1 MSVDGLWNCVMRG
14 DTGMECKQMCIPAV
28 LRCLKGGTRKG
39 PLWLPLRE
47 TEDLGIEEMEETL
60 CIVFS
65 SSCLQCF

>member
-1 MSVDGLWNCVMRG
+1 MR
-14 DTGMECKQMCIPAV
+14 IPAV
-28 LRCLKGGTRKG
+28 LDVLEEAQERAPCGT
-39 PLWLPLRE
+39 LRE